1 MITKSFI
8 PNNIALTT
16 LIAACLIVFI
26 SLGIRQTFGLFF
38 FDFEIDLES
47 TSSQFGLAIGLQML
61 FWGIFGPI
69 FGYITDKFGGNK
81 AIFIGFLFYLLGI
94 FLLYSGPSKGFFFQL
109 NLEELFQ
116 DYF

>member
-8 PNNIALTT
+8 PNNVALTT

-26 SLGIRQTFGLFF
+26 SLGVRQTFGLFF

-47 TSSQFGLAIGLQML
+47 TSSQFGLAIGIQML

-69 FGYITDKFGGNK
+69 FGYITDIFGGNK
-81 AIFIGFLFYLLGI
+81 AIFIGFLFYFIQDLARD
-94 FLLYSGPSKGFFFQL
+94 FFFI
-109 NLEELFQ
+109 
-116 DYF
+116 